1 MQTRCLKDVDPD
13 VFAAIQKEVAR
24 QQESIELIASEN
36 FTSPAVM
43 EATGSLLTNKYAEG
57 YPGKRYYGGCENVD
71 VVEDLAIQRA
81 KKIFGAD
88 HANVQ
93 PHSGSQANAAAY
105 MALLET
111 GDRILG
117 MDINHGGHL
126 THGTKVN
133 FSGKVYEAH
142 AYKVHPETER
152 IDLDQVRDLAKEVK
166 PKAIVVG
173 ASAYPRIID
182 FKGFREIADEVGA
195 YLIADIAHIAGL
207 VAAGLHPDPVP
218 YCDIVTTTTHKTMR
232 GPRGGIILC
241 KEEFAKKVNSAVFP
255 GLQGGPLMHS
265 IAGKAVALKEVME
278 QSFRDYQFQI
288 IENAKVM
295 ARELTKRGYRLVS
308 GGTDNHLMLVD
319 LRGKNLTGKIAEKVV
334 EKAGVTVNKNL
345 IPYDPESPF
354 VTSGIRLGSPA
365 MTTRGFTESEMV
377 EVIDILDQAL
387 SHPEDEAK
395 LASLAQRSRELTA
408 RFPLYDAACS
418 SCSCE

>member
-1 MQTRCLKDVDPD
+1 MQSRSLQDVDPE
-13 VFAAIQKEVAR
+13 VFGAIQKEISR
-24 QQESIELIASEN
+24 QQDSIELIASEN
-36 FTSPAVM
+36 FTSAAVM
-43 EATGSLLTNKYAEG
+43 EATGSVLTNKYAEG
-57 YPGKRYYGGCENVD
+57 YPAKRYYGGCENVD
-71 VVEDLAIQRA
+71 IVEELAIARA
-81 KKIFGAD
+81 KKIFGAE

-105 MALLET
+105 MALLDT

-142 AYKVHPETER
+142 AYKVSEKTER
-152 IDLDQVRDLAKEVK
+152 IDFDELRDLAKSVK

-173 ASAYPRIID
+173 ASAYPRVLD
-182 FKGFREIADEVGA
+182 FKSFREIADAVGA

-232 GPRGGIILC
+232 GPRGGIILSR
-241 KEEFAKKVNSAVFP
+241 EQHAKKVNSAVFP

-265 IAGKAVALKEVME
+265 IAGKAVALKEAME

-295 ARELTKRGYRLVS
+295 ARELLKRGYRLVS
-308 GGTDNHLMLVD
+308 GGTDNHLMLLDV
-319 LRGKNLTGKIAEKVV
+319 RTKKLTGKVAEKVL
-334 EKAGVTVNKNL
+334 EKAGITVNKNL

-365 MTTRGFTESEMV
+365 MTTRGFRESEMV
-377 EVIDILDQAL
+377 EVIAILDEAL
-387 SHPEDEAK
+387 SNPENEAALSGLK
-395 LASLAQRSRELTA
+395 ARSLTLTRKFPMYESMQRS
-408 RFPLYDAACS
+408 YSND
-418 SCSCE
+418 